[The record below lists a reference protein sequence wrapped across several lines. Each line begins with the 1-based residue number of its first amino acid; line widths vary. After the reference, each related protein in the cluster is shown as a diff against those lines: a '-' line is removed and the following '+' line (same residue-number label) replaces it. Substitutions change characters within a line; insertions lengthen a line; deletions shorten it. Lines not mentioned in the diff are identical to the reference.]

1 MEPKLTTI
9 QKIDKVAN
17 KYNQTKDQKYKD
29 QWYKLIKEFAD
40 GSYNFKRRSV
50 SIDSSHKTD
59 DGWNSVDKRR

>member
-17 KYNQTKDQKYKD
+17 RYNQTKDQKYKD
-29 QWYKLIKEFAD
+29 QWYKLVKEFAN
-40 GSYNFKRRSV
+40 GSYNFKRRFV
-50 SIDSSHKTD
+50 STDSSHKTD